1 MKNYQ
6 KVNVPAGEARV
17 ELHDSLNLTGAE
29 VSISNL
35 PAGAGVPFVHSHKQ
49 NEEIYAVLSG
59 RGTMVVDG
67 ETVELQAGD
76 WLRVAPAGERQLSAA
91 ADSAISVLRYL
102 SYEWDEKNNDWSLT
116 ADHHMTDESVQLLA
130 EK

>member
-76 WLRVAPAGERQLSAA
+76 WLRVAA
-91 ADSAISVLRYL
+91 ADSAISVICIQV
-102 SYEWDEKNNDWSLT
+102 KAGSLEGFT
-116 ADHHMTDESVQLLA
+116 MTDGVV
-130 EK
+130 K

>member
-1 MKNYQ
+1 MIRKNYQ

-91 ADSAISVLRYL
+91 ADSAISVICIQV
-102 SYEWDEKNNDWSLT
+102 KAGSLEGFT
-116 ADHHMTDESVQLLA
+116 MTDGVV
-130 EK
+130 K

>member
-49 NEEIYAVLSG
+49 NE
-59 RGTMVVDG
+59 
-67 ETVELQAGD
+67 LQAGD

-91 ADSAISVLRYL
+91 ADSAISVICIQV
-102 SYEWDEKNNDWSLT
+102 KAGSLEGFT
-116 ADHHMTDESVQLLA
+116 MTDGVV
-130 EK
+130 K

>member
-76 WLRVAPAGERQLSAA
+76 WLRVAPAGERQLSGE
-91 ADSAISVLRYL
+91 SRL
-102 SYEWDEKNNDWSLT
+102 SGRLYDDGRCGEVRGSHTSKIKVIGDGLWCRLFPI
-116 ADHHMTDESVQLLA
+116 VI
-130 EK
+130 

>member
-67 ETVELQAGD
+67 ETVELQAG
-76 WLRVAPAGERQLSAA
+76 ERQLSAA
-91 ADSAISVLRYL
+91 ADSAISVICIQV
-102 SYEWDEKNNDWSLT
+102 KAGSLEGFT
-116 ADHHMTDESVQLLA
+116 MTDGVV
-130 EK
+130 K

>member
-91 ADSAISVLRYL
+91 ADSAINVICIQV
-102 SYEWDEKNNDWSLT
+102 KAGSLEGFT
-116 ADHHMTDESVQLLA
+116 MTDGVV
-130 EK
+130 K